1 MRRQGEQNIII
12 CEQFA
17 KNGHANGNQCNH
29 VWHRRPHAVTTAR
42 TLSRPEFLVFALLPD
57 RTCPVEFFALIILPG
72 VEYLPKLA
80 TSDFGFSVCW
90 FYGCLFVFTTFN
102 FALSAL
108 SILVPLHTRMFC
120 YPNGTYS
127 FLAPR
132 RKIYTLKFEKS
143 LKNNDE
149 FIGKI
154 QKNSAVQQ
162 WLQAMRFRAHRAA
175 RI

>member
-1 MRRQGEQNIII
+1 MQS
-12 CEQFA
+12 CLA
-17 KNGHANGNQCNH
+17 
-29 VWHRRPHAVTTAR
+29 PTTACSDHSTHTLKAR
-42 TLSRPEFLVFALLPD
+42 ISGLRPATRSNLSRRIL
-57 RTCPVEFFALIILPG
+57 ALIILPG